1 MKVLAKISSPASP
14 ELRPGSLRR
23 SDLDAYGDLLDE
35 LGGAS
40 CLTVTGY
47 GPGGR
52 SVAAGVA
59 TTAAARGARS
69 VLLECDMTDP
79 ALADELGLANAPGL
93 HEYLRGDAEVAAIL
107 KPVVLAG
114 PGSGGATEPL
124 VCVVA
129 GRPTGDGSALLASAR
144 FRDAV
149 EGVRAAYEQVVIA
162 APPLRDE
169 DGRALRPLLDAAD
182 ATILCVA
189 PGESRRKPP
198 IPITGLVVLD

>member
-1 MKVLAKISSPASP
+1 VKVLAEIPPPTSPD
-14 ELRPGSLRR
+14 LRPGSLRR

-35 LGGAS
+35 LGGAR
-40 CLTVTGY
+40 CVMVTGY
-47 GPGGR
+47 GSGGR
-52 SVAAGVA
+52 FAAAGIA
-59 TTAAARGARS
+59 ATAAARGSRA
-69 VLLECDMTDP
+69 VLLECDLAKP

-93 HEYLRGDAEVAAIL
+93 HEYLRGDVEVAAIL
-107 KPVVLAG
+107 RPVVLAG

-129 GRPTGDGSALLASAR
+129 GRPAGDGSALLASQR
-144 FRDAV
+144 FHDAI

-169 DGRALRPLLDAAD
+169 HALRPLLDAAD
-182 ATILCVA
+182 TTLLCVG

-198 IPITGLVVLD
+198 IPVTGLVVLN